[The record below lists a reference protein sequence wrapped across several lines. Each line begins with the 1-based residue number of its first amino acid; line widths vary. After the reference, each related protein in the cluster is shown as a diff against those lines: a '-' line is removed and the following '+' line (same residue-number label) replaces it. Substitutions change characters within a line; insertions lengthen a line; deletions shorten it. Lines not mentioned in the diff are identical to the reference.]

1 MEKKLIG
8 YVVNVWD
15 SLNYQI
21 DLPNLDENIKYN
33 VHQDT
38 YTYQENGMIYDSSVY
53 RCRIRNIK
61 RITSQNKNKIK
72 ELETEMENRINRLNG
87 WVLVKPFHIDIYN
100 RLIVDIYDP
109 ITLENFYDIL
119 LKHGSVIEKY

>member
-38 YTYQENGMIYDSSVY
+38 YTYQENGMIYDANVY

-72 ELETEMENRINRLNG
+72 ELETEMENRINKLNG